1 MYRQKNRTGFIKAF
15 SCSPLSFT
23 TGFCQVERVMRGLFV
38 RNLYL
43 WPRFHKDVVATIAQG
58 RAPMVVEVHVHMT
71 KDMETIQT
79 AVLDLLNFSMQE
91 LRRLNPSLVTE
102 ETKEGTSGGNDLLA
116 VENAISRSFY
126 KLLQRELNPVWHQ
139 LSWKTKQ

>member
-1 MYRQKNRTGFIKAF
+1 
-15 SCSPLSFT
+15 
-23 TGFCQVERVMRGLFV
+23 
-38 RNLYL
+38 
-43 WPRFHKDVVATIAQG
+43 
-58 RAPMVVEVHVHMT
+58 MT

-102 ETKEGTSGGNDLLA
+102 ETTEGTSGGNDLLA

>member
-1 MYRQKNRTGFIKAF
+1 MV
-15 SCSPLSFT
+15 S
-23 TGFCQVERVMRGLFV
+23 
-38 RNLYL
+38 
-43 WPRFHKDVVATIAQG
+43 TISQG
-58 RAPMVVEVHVHMT
+58 RSPEVVEVHVRMT

-79 AVLDLLNFSMQE
+79 AVLDLLNFSMGE
-91 LRRLNPSLVTE
+91 LRRLNPSLVVGDE
-102 ETKEGTSGGNDLLA
+102 EDKEGTAGGGGSDLLA